1 MPSKNKNNTKQRAT
15 ESSQS
20 GLIGGIDTNNV
31 ERIATVVG
39 GGALL
44 LYFLRKITLADA
56 LLAVAGGTLLY
67 RGATDRPLNIGTAEG
82 ARRIT
87 ESVQDFADRA
97 KGWAQEWTEELRSK
111 IGERFRSQSEPIQIE
126 KNIIINKSP
135 EELYA
140 FWRDFEN
147 LPTIMSHL
155 ESVTQ
160 TRGKR
165 SHWVAKGPA
174 GVPVEWDAEITAD
187 KKNEMISWRALED
200 ADVPNEGSV
209 YFEKTSEGRTNL
221 RVSMEYMLPG
231 GQIGAAIAEFFG
243 EDPSQKIEDDLNNFK
258 EAVERGEI
266 PLETEATFKPR
277 GSEGGA

>member
-1 MPSKNKNNTKQRAT
+1 MPSKNKNNAKQKPT
-15 ESSQS
+15 EVSQTEFA
-20 GLIGGIDTNNV
+20 GNIGVNNI
-31 ERIATVVG
+31 ERIAAVVG

-56 LLAVAGGTLLY
+56 VLAVAGGTLLY
-67 RGATDRPLNIGTAEG
+67 RGATDRPLNIGAAEG
-82 ARRIT
+82 AKRIT
-87 ESVQDFADRA
+87 KSVQDLADRA
-97 KGWAQEWTEELRSK
+97 KGWAQGWAGELRGK
-111 IGERFRSQSEPIQIE
+111 IEERFKDQNEPIHVE
-126 KNIIINKSP
+126 KSIIINKSP

-147 LPTIMSHL
+147 LRTIMSHL

-209 YFEKTSEGRTNL
+209 YFEKMSEGRTEL
-221 RVSMEYMLPG
+221 RVSMEYTLPG
-231 GQIGAAIAEFFG
+231 GQIGAVIAEFFG
-243 EDPSQKIEDDLNNFK
+243 EDPSRKIEDDLNHFK
-258 EAVERGEI
+258 EAVESGEVS
-266 PLETEATFKPR
+266 LETGATFKPR
-277 GSEGGA
+277 MSDGGV